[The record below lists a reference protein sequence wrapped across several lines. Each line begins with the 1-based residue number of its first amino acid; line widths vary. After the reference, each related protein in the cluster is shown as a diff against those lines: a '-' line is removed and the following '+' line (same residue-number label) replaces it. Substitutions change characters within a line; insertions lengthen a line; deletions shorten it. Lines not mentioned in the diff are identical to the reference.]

1 MSASLGL
8 TYAAYLQLMA
18 QRADQTTDGLPDE
31 AAERIEFT
39 RLNLHRSQRIART
52 YRISAVL
59 SELLDRIDQP
69 QLWLALTEPWC
80 GDSAQCLPYI
90 AVMAQQNPA
99 IDLRLLLRDD
109 NLDIMDKY
117 LTDGKRGIPVLVAQD
132 AEERQL
138 YQWGPRP
145 VGAQAVF
152 DEGKTAGLQKPQIM
166 EKLHLWYGRDRG
178 RAVEAEFVA
187 VLRQY
192 LRVEP
197 LPEN

>member
-1 MSASLGL
+1 MRASQPLA
-8 TYAAYLQLMA
+8 YAAYLQLMA
-18 QRADQTTDGLPDE
+18 QRADQTTADLPADE
-31 AAERIEFT
+31 AERVEVT

-52 YRISAVL
+52 YQLSAAL

-90 AVMAQQNPA
+90 AVMAQQNPV

-145 VGAQAVF
+145 IEAQRVF
-152 DEGKTAGLQKPQIM
+152 DESKAAGLQKPQIM

-178 RAVEAEFVA
+178 RGLEAEFVA

-192 LRVEP
+192 LRAEP
-197 LPEN
+197 

>member
-1 MSASLGL
+1 MRASQPLA
-8 TYAAYLQLMA
+8 YAAYLQLMA
-18 QRADQTTDGLPDE
+18 QRADQTTADLPADE
-31 AAERIEFT
+31 AERVEVT

-52 YRISAVL
+52 YQLSAAL

-80 GDSAQCLPYI
+80 GDSAQFLPYI

-109 NLDIMDKY
+109 NLDIMDRY
-117 LTDGKRGIPVLVAQD
+117 LTDGKRSIPVLVALD

-138 YQWGPRP
+138 YRWGPRP
-145 VGAQAVF
+145 VEAQAVF
-152 DEGKTAGLQKPQIM
+152 DESKAAGLQKPQIM

-178 RAVEAEFVA
+178 RTLEAEFVT
-187 VLRQY
+187 VLQQH
-192 LRVEP
+192 LKVER
-197 LPEN
+197 